1 MDDLELTREAI
12 LDPEMHAIQ
21 HDNGLDELNAVWHE
35 LEALQSQI
43 DALYKIL
50 LKKE

>member
-21 HDNGLDELNAVWHE
+21 HDNNLDELNAVWHE
-35 LEALQSQI
+35 LDALQGQI
-43 DALYKIL
+43 DELYKIIL
-50 LKKE
+50 EKA